1 LGTGK
6 RKVRDRRR
14 DAAGIAAA
22 IFRLLPPVPNPQ
34 TLLFV
39 LPTLSACLSPTPAPS
54 PRTDAAA
61 LRVLVWNIHAGAD
74 AGGVDNLAR
83 VAARIRAA
91 RADLVLLQEVDRGVA
106 RSRGVDQPATLA
118 RLTGL
123 HAAFGKS
130 LDYQGGE
137 YGIAILSRWPVVAQ
151 ATLPLPVDP
160 PQPRSGGA
168 TTPRAALVAH
178 IAAPADIGP
187 LVVMTSHIDA
197 SRDDR
202 WRRQEAARLAAIAD
216 SLVALGEGLVL
227 VGGDMNSEPAS
238 APQVTLTAGV
248 LRDAWTACGG
258 AADDPAS
265 RTYPARAPVKRIDYL
280 YLTPGLVCRAVTVP
294 ADTASDH
301 RAVLVEVVMTSAK
314 ERSD

>member
-1 LGTGK
+1 MP
-6 RKVRDRRR
+6 
-14 DAAGIAAA
+14 
-22 IFRLLPPVPNPQ
+22 LLPDRAAKLPSIANAPR
-34 TLLFV
+34 LMHRALIV
-39 LPTLSACLSPTPAPS
+39 LTLSACLSTPPAP
-54 PRTDAAA
+54 RADTAV

-74 AGGVDNLAR
+74 AGGADNLAR
-83 VAARIRAA
+83 VAERIRAE

-137 YGIAILSRWPVVAQ
+137 YGVAILSRWPVVAQ

-168 TTPRAALVAH
+168 TTPRAALVAR
-178 IAAPADIGP
+178 IAAPADVGP

-216 SLVALGEGLVL
+216 SLVARRDGLVL

-238 APQVTLTAGV
+238 APQLALTAGV

-280 YLTPGLVCRAVTVP
+280 YLTPGLACRAVRVP

-301 RAVLVEVVMTSAK
+301 RAVVVEVV
-314 ERSD
+314 RNGG